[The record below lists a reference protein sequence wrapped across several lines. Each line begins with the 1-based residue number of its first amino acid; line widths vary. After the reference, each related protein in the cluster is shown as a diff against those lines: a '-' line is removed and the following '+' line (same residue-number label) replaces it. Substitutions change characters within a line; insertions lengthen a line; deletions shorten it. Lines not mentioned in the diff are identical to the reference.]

1 MFYLIIP
8 KQHRWGEVGSQHS
21 LPCLSSFTCAAPLL
35 CRGACVLSFSTL
47 FGNYHILLLFLLVA
61 PKLLCWVSI
70 GHKPLKQIHCIVL
83 RTWTNKLTWSW
94 SDSFNLPVVALWW
107 LSVLLGGH
115 NCGRFQPDSPSWLSA
130 TLSGA
135 TSLHRIPNSTKTTG
149 SQVVTTQP
157 SKPSRVRSDTGQSI

>member
-61 PKLLCWVSI
+61 LKLLCWASI

-94 SDSFNLPVVALWW
+94 SNSFNLPVVALNNHFT
-107 LSVLLGGH
+107 LQSMTTSCHCSQPL
-115 NCGRFQPDSPSWLSA
+115 RPDSRLDLMDVAWPLPHGFVKTCDRHPSLA
-130 TLSGA
+130 VALRTAGRKA
-135 TSLHRIPNSTKTTG
+135 RCI
-149 SQVVTTQP
+149 
-157 SKPSRVRSDTGQSI
+157 